1 MYVVVGANGFLGS
14 YVIKNLLQTSEEDI
28 LAICRHPH
36 SNSEKRV
43 RWVSADITIE
53 DDVERLNREFLPN
66 SSGCKVIYLAAY
78 HYPDLVEKYP
88 RLAWDINITALSRF
102 LNTIEHVDRLFYSS
116 SESVYGESS
125 DGYHFK
131 ESDCLHPSNRYG
143 HHKRIA
149 ESLVT
154 GYGYN
159 VVRFPFLI
167 APSLAE
173 EKQHFYDMIVKNLI
187 SGRSVDMFSDSYHS
201 ALDYDTASRLLIQLI
216 ENRET
221 MPQILNVS
229 GDEDL
234 SKYDI
239 GLRIADRLGVSQ
251 KLIRPISINDDN
263 GIFEVRRASSTLLD
277 NSLLKETLGLDS
289 IHISI

>member
-1 MYVVVGANGFLGS
+1 MYIVVGANGFLGS
-14 YVIKNLLQTSEEDI
+14 YIIKNILQTGEEDI

-36 SNSEKRV
+36 SSSTKRV
-43 RWVSADITIE
+43 RWVSADITVA
-53 DDVERLNREFLPN
+53 DDVERLNREFFQN

-78 HYPDLVEKYP
+78 HHPDLVEKNP
-88 RLAWDINITALSRF
+88 RLAWDINVTALSRF
-102 LNTIEHVDRLFYSS
+102 LNTIEHIDKFFYSS

-131 ESDCLHPSNRYG
+131 ESDYLHPINRYG
-143 HHKRIA
+143 QHKCIA

-159 VVRFPFLI
+159 VVRFPFMI

-173 EKQHFYDMIVKNLI
+173 GKKHFYDMIVESLML
-187 SGRSVDMFSDSYHS
+187 GRAVDMFSDSSHS
-201 ALDYDTASRLLIQLI
+201 ALDFDTASRLLLQLV
-216 ENRET
+216 ENQET
-221 MPQILNVS
+221 MPQILNIS

-263 GIFEVRRASSTLLD
+263 EIFEVKRASSTLLD
-277 NSLLKETLGLDS
+277 NSLLKATLGLNT
-289 IHISI
+289 IQIMI